1 MKVIEV
7 SDWSFDGL
15 RAAERPEPEPGP
27 GEVVLEMK
35 AASLN
40 YRDFLM
46 VQGGYGSVGGGLP
59 LIPISDGVGEVV
71 AVGDG
76 VSRVRVGE
84 RVNPTFFQSWIDGPP
99 SAEHFSRPLGGP
111 LDGVMQ
117 QRMCLPEA
125 GVVAVP
131 EHLSDAE
138 AASLPC
144 AGLTAWSA
152 VVTQGHLRPGDWV
165 LVQGTGGVSIFAL
178 LFAKMHGAQ
187 VIATSSSDEKL
198 EKVRALGADH
208 LINYARTPD
217 WGKQALALTGG
228 RGVDLVVEVG
238 GAGTL
243 KESVRAV
250 RVGGTIAMIG
260 VLAGGRSDSFNIGLV
275 VMSNKRLQGVTV
287 GSRAMHE
294 EMCRA
299 MAAHGTPVPVDETV
313 YGFDDLRAALEAMP
327 GGRHFGKI
335 ALAF

>member
-7 SDWSFDGL
+7 GEWSLDGL
-15 RAAERPEPEPGP
+15 RAAERPDPAPGP
-27 GEVVLEMK
+27 GEVVLAMK

-46 VQGGYGSVGGGLP
+46 VQGGYGSVAGNLP
-59 LIPISDGVGEVV
+59 IVPISDGVGEVV
-71 AVGDG
+71 AVGEG
-76 VSRVRVGE
+76 VGRIGVGDRVT
-84 RVNPTFFQSWIDGPP
+84 PTFFQSWFSGPP
-99 SAEHFSRPLGGP
+99 SAEGFSKPLGGP

-117 QRMCLPEA
+117 QYMRLPET

-131 EHLSDAE
+131 GHLSDGE

-152 VVTQGHLRPGDWV
+152 VVTQGGLRPGDWV

-178 LFAKMHGAQ
+178 LFAKMHGAK

-198 EKVRALGADH
+198 ERVRALGADEV
-208 LINYARTPD
+208 INYVATPE
-217 WGKQALALTGG
+217 WGKQALALTGD

-243 KESVRAV
+243 KESVRAT
-250 RVGGTIAMIG
+250 RIGGTIALIG

-287 GSRAMHE
+287 GSRSMHE

-299 MAAHGTPVPVDETV
+299 IAAHGTRIPVDEAV

-335 ALAF
+335 TLAF